1 MPVRDALPREGSD
14 FRLRTTDNGGAIVP
28 DLHWL
33 PLRDAHS
40 ENTSPGA
47 VVNRTVA
54 VAQGMSGPALRT
66 YGLAARDRLRDAPR
80 SVGGDGASPATRS
93 RSGTSVQRYDAVHF

>member
-1 MPVRDALPREGSD
+1 VPVRDALPREGSD

-54 VAQGMSGPALRT
+54 VAQGMSDPALRT
-66 YGLAARDRLRDAPR
+66 
-80 SVGGDGASPATRS
+80 
-93 RSGTSVQRYDAVHF
+93 